1 MPWNTILSII
11 GAVGGVCGIA
21 SLLYAHR
28 QTRYARQQ
36 TKLMEHDIRKR
47 EREENEDSQWG
58 ERHERLVNQLLRINP
73 TLTIQP
79 PGLPATC
86 LYTSIFPDAKFRE
99 ALQTCAVQLDSSQT
113 QFLRR
118 SPRPD
123 ELRRSNLRE
132 TVKRAEQCMT
142 EFQKQNPKID
152 LKYYMGFQL

>member
-1 MPWNTILSII
+1 MDII
-11 GAVGGVCGIA
+11 GVVGGLVGIVGGLCGIA
-21 SLLYAHR
+21 SLI
-28 QTRYARQQ
+28 YARRQ
-36 TKLMEHDIRKR
+36 TKLMEDDKRKR
-47 EREENEDSQWG
+47 EREETEDSQWA

-73 TLTIQP
+73 NLTIQP

-86 LYTSIFPDAKFRE
+86 LYTSIFPDSKFRE
-99 ALQTCAVQLDSSQT
+99 ALQTYIVQLDGSQT

-132 TVKRAEQCMT
+132 TIKRAEQCMT

-152 LKYYMGFQL
+152 LKYYMGFQGP